1 MNETLFPFPQCRVKQ
16 LLKFV
21 WNNTLSR
28 LAWVFFGIIF
38 MFCYT
43 HQVC

>member
-1 MNETLFPFPQCRVKQ
+1 MNGALFPFPQYPVKR

-21 WNNTLSR
+21 GNDTLSR
-28 LAWVFFGIIF
+28 LAWVVFGIIF
-38 MFCYT
+38 MFYYT